1 MTCFFS
7 VSAISLYSPH
17 CRSPNNIQLYFLA
30 LLYNADCCKEHLAK
44 CPSPKP
50 SLWLSDLTHILLT
63 FLSLYLFTQSQLKYQ
78 SICHIFFHLKI
89 QNTFK
94 LSQQIRQEFCRRQLH
109 LSKPDPFQRSSAQ
122 SKVMVPFRSGP
133 RTLRWAAP
141 TTPAWGVGARIA
153 GRRALRQAAGKR
165 QSERRAALGGDA
177 RVGSAAG
184 AEGVPLQM

>member
-1 MTCFFS
+1 MMQRRNLTLHKVIKFGHPGLFSMTCFFS

-44 CPSPKP
+44 CPSPKL

-122 SKVMVPFRSGP
+122 SKVMVLLGEKK
-133 RTLRWAAP
+133 
-141 TTPAWGVGARIA
+141 RITHYNSFA
-153 GRRALRQAAGKR
+153 IRM
-165 QSERRAALGGDA
+165 D
-177 RVGSAAG
+177 
-184 AEGVPLQM
+184 

>member
-1 MTCFFS
+1 MQRRNLTLHKVIKFGHPGLFSMTCFFS

-89 QNTFK
+89 QNTFNNK
-94 LSQQIRQEFCRRQLH
+94 SG
-109 LSKPDPFQRSSAQ
+109 RSSAED
-122 SKVMVPFRSGP
+122 SSIYPSLIPSRDLLP
-133 RTLRWAAP
+133 RVR
-141 TTPAWGVGARIA
+141 
-153 GRRALRQAAGKR
+153 
-165 QSERRAALGGDA
+165 
-177 RVGSAAG
+177 
-184 AEGVPLQM
+184 